1 MNTFPPGVKEKLL
14 HYVYV
19 YVDPSNDEIF
29 YVGKGKGDRCFAHLS
44 EKSDGDKI
52 QRIKKIRA
60 LKLEPRIDV
69 LAFGL
74 DEVSAHRVEAAAID
88 LVGIK
93 NLTNLQ
99 RGHGSAAYGRKTL
112 DDLIALFHAKEIK
125 QFNENIAL
133 IRLNRTYR
141 SGMPSSELYEFT
153 RGRWKISEEKRNKV
167 KYACAVYEGVIRET
181 YKVEQW
187 FTAGSTYFAY
197 RLDELTAKEKGRHEY
212 IGNIADDQIRKIY
225 NYKSVKHLFS
235 PGFAGPILFVGPSF

>member
-1 MNTFPPGVKEKLL
+1 M
-14 HYVYV
+14 
-19 YVDPSNDEIF
+19 
-29 YVGKGKGDRCFAHLS
+29 
-44 EKSDGDKI
+44 
-52 QRIKKIRA
+52 
-60 LKLEPRIDV
+60 KLEPRIDV

-88 LVGIK
+88 LVGMK
-93 NLTNLQ
+93 KLTNLQ
-99 RGHGSAAYGRKTL
+99 RGHGSEAYGRKTL

-125 QFNENIAL
+125 QFSEDIAL

-141 SGMPSSELYEFT
+141 SGMPPSELYEFT

-167 KYACAVYEGVIRET
+167 QYACAVYEGVIRET

-197 RLDELTAKEKGRHEY
+197 RLDKLTSKEKGRYEF
-212 IGNIADDQIRKIY
+212 IGNIADEQIKKKY

-235 PGFAGPILFVGPSF
+235 PGFAGPILFVGPSFSRSEQDN